1 MEVVMLDDLRDD
13 AVFLEEEDQFEEKD
27 EKTSAGAQTNFLGMT
42 PEQRFVIAVMILL
55 MVCIMGSF
63 FLLITGSVNFS
74 V

>member
-1 MEVVMLDDLRDD
+1 MLDDLRED
-13 AVFLEEEDQFEEKD
+13 AVFLEDEDPLDYKND
-27 EKTSAGAQTNFLGMT
+27 HASSGAQSKFLGMT
-42 PEQRFVIAVMILL
+42 PEQRFVIAVMILM